1 MSSIDT
7 KNRIMAKP
15 KNPRTPF
22 AERLVKIVDM
32 FESDH
37 DLPTELGV
45 SYTSLSEYQR
55 GKSQPRGEFFE
66 RLQKLTGVNL
76 NWLLTGEGLTFD
88 EQTPKVPADAIL
100 KTDMQS
106 KYIKP
111 IVQRLARVQ
120 KDKDLHLEPDLV
132 WWIVS
137 SIHNAL
143 LEEHLGADVDTTE
156 FDELLT
162 ELIDKQL
169 EIAGW

>member
-1 MSSIDT
+1 M
-7 KNRIMAKP
+7 
-15 KNPRTPF
+15 
-22 AERLVKIVDM
+22 
-32 FESDH
+32 
-37 DLPTELGV
+37 
-45 SYTSLSEYQR
+45 Y
-55 GKSQPRGEFFE
+55 
-66 RLQKLTGVNL
+66 
-76 NWLLTGEGLTFD
+76 D
-88 EQTPKVPADAIL
+88 EQKPKVPADAIL

-143 LEEHLGADVDTTE
+143 LEEHQGADVDTKE